1 MFKDITYK
9 KKFFGIVV
17 LFILLS
23 AGLYKKT
30 YKSIIAINSQLKDL
44 NSKSMLTENS
54 VFDISNLKEEIKVLD
69 NFIGSDNIRPEQVQ
83 QELLTFISDQEFK
96 ADLVDIANIHSS
108 KDGEFNVY
116 TNQIELEGDYKSLL
130 TLLYELEKNFKKSKI
145 VNTSF
150 YTLKDYRRNRKKL
163 YLKIIFQNYEKSN

>member
-1 MFKDITYK
+1 MFKEITYK
-9 KKFFGIVV
+9 KKFFAVV
-17 LFILLS
+17 ALFLLLLI
-23 AGLYKKT
+23 GVYKKT
-30 YKSIIAINSQLKDL
+30 YRNIIDINGQLKDL
-44 NSKSMLTENS
+44 SSKSMLTENS

-83 QELLTFISDQEFK
+83 QGLLTFISDQDLK
-96 ADLVDIANIHSS
+96 IDLVDIENIHTA

-116 TNQIELEGDYKSLL
+116 TNQIELQGDYKSLL
-130 TLLYELEKNFKKSKI
+130 TLLYELEKNFKESKI